1 MTLNLF
7 GVVAFYWMK
16 MASDTEAEARL
27 VAMARAGRSEA
38 WDGLFR
44 RYQLPLYTFVYELV
58 RDEQVALDMVQEAFI
73 SGVRYV
79 GQLRDDRRFGSWL
92 FGIARQ
98 KCLQHWRKRP
108 GRWES
113 LEGCEQDE
121 VLVGEVEASP
131 DEWLVRREDEERFM
145 TGLRSLSSAHRE
157 VLLLH
162 FLEGF
167 SLQEIAEVVGV
178 GVGRVKSRMHYAKQ
192 ALRERLE
199 ERE

>member
-1 MTLNLF
+1 M
-7 GVVAFYWMK
+7 V
-16 MASDTEAEARL
+16 
-27 VAMARAGRSEA
+27 ARAREGEGDA

-44 RYQLPLYTFVYELV
+44 RYQLPLYSYVFELV
-58 RDEQVALDMVQEAFI
+58 HDEQVALDVVQETFI

-145 TGLRSLSSAHRE
+145 LALRSLSPAHRE

-167 SLQEIAEVVGV
+167 SLQEIGEVVGV
-178 GVGRVKSRMHYAKQ
+178 GVGTVKSRMHYAKQ

-199 ERE
+199 ER